1 MKIAF
6 KNFLMTLKRYKV
18 ASLLN
23 VAGFTLAFVAF
34 YVIASQVYYSL
45 TYNRPLKDSDRTYLL
60 QPCWEIMN
68 SGEKIYNANSPQP
81 ASYETLGLCPEAEAG
96 ASLKSYPDIMRV
108 WKRINDYH
116 FEKFNLPVYNGNS
129 SVVDLFGFKPVAG
142 DLKKIAEPNT
152 VIISASVASTMGVG
166 VNDAIWFEGGYC
178 HDDGKPSQPQTVVA
192 IYEDFPKNTFLSGYN
207 IIRNDNLVD
216 GQHNGNW
223 NYSFFVR
230 MKKGADPSK
239 FARIWEQQY
248 AKWYLGIIEEYRAKY
263 PDEADYEE
271 GDELRPA
278 KLTALKDMYYN
289 VQEADS
295 NYDAGSRQATAILAT
310 IGLIIV
316 VIAFINFVNFFLALI
331 PTRMRAINI
340 CKVFGAG
347 QGTLRGNFIFEAV
360 GLVLISMALALYLM
374 IALQGSFISNYVS
387 CSLALSDN
395 LPVIAIIAVM
405 MISFAVVAAVYP
417 AFYITRFN
425 ASMAVKSGFA
435 ASAAGRRLRSV
446 MVGMQFTVAMVLI
459 IVTAVFFMQY
469 RYMVKYDMGFSRNNI
484 ATFRVGS
491 GLAAKS
497 ETLIE
502 RLTQYPDVQDVTAS
516 LYNIFR
522 CGQQWGRSYNDKE
535 YNLHVNKVRWN
546 MPDFFGFRIL
556 EGNGFT
562 PSSSERGEMIIM
574 HSLNSY
580 TGMPIGYNLNNYT
593 VTGIMKDVML
603 STVGGP
609 MEHHAFICSARKN
622 EYSMMFNYYVR
633 LNPNADIKAFS
644 DYLKGVSR
652 ELAPNDDEPEIFPL
666 DEYVTGLYN
675 ATRQQM
681 NIVGLFALLAI
692 VIALMGV
699 FGIVMIE
706 TQYRRT
712 EIAVRKVY
720 GATTSQMIGMLNRR
734 YAIIV
739 AACFLVAA
747 PVAWYITSRWLEQFT
762 RRIAIPWWI
771 FAAALAAVLAITMA
785 LITLR
790 SWRAASEN
798 PANVIKSY

>member
-68 SGEKIYNANSPQP
+68 SGEKIYNTNSPQP

-166 VNDAIWFEGGYC
+166 VNDAIWFEGGYY

-347 QGTLRGNFIFEAV
+347 QGTLRGN
-360 GLVLISMALALYLM
+360 
-374 IALQGSFISNYVS
+374 
-387 CSLALSDN
+387 
-395 LPVIAIIAVM
+395 
-405 MISFAVVAAVYP
+405 
-417 AFYITRFN
+417 
-425 ASMAVKSGFA
+425 
-435 ASAAGRRLRSV
+435 
-446 MVGMQFTVAMVLI
+446 
-459 IVTAVFFMQY
+459 
-469 RYMVKYDMGFSRNNI
+469 
-484 ATFRVGS
+484 
-491 GLAAKS
+491 
-497 ETLIE
+497 
-502 RLTQYPDVQDVTAS
+502 
-516 LYNIFR
+516 
-522 CGQQWGRSYNDKE
+522 
-535 YNLHVNKVRWN
+535 
-546 MPDFFGFRIL
+546 
-556 EGNGFT
+556 
-562 PSSSERGEMIIM
+562 
-574 HSLNSY
+574 
-580 TGMPIGYNLNNYT
+580 
-593 VTGIMKDVML
+593 
-603 STVGGP
+603 
-609 MEHHAFICSARKN
+609 
-622 EYSMMFNYYVR
+622 
-633 LNPNADIKAFS
+633 
-644 DYLKGVSR
+644 
-652 ELAPNDDEPEIFPL
+652 
-666 DEYVTGLYN
+666 
-675 ATRQQM
+675 
-681 NIVGLFALLAI
+681 
-692 VIALMGV
+692 
-699 FGIVMIE
+699 
-706 TQYRRT
+706 
-712 EIAVRKVY
+712 
-720 GATTSQMIGMLNRR
+720 
-734 YAIIV
+734 
-739 AACFLVAA
+739 
-747 PVAWYITSRWLEQFT
+747 
-762 RRIAIPWWI
+762 
-771 FAAALAAVLAITMA
+771 
-785 LITLR
+785 
-790 SWRAASEN
+790 
-798 PANVIKSY
+798 

>member
-68 SGEKIYNANSPQP
+68 SGEKIYNTNSPQP

-166 VNDAIWFEGGYC
+166 VNDAIWFEGGYY

-295 NYDAGSRQATAILAT
+295 DYDAGSRQATAILAT

-405 MISFAVVAAVYP
+405 MSSFAVVAAVYP

-502 RLTQYPDVQDVTAS
+502 RLTQYPDVQDV
-516 LYNIFR
+516 
-522 CGQQWGRSYNDKE
+522 
-535 YNLHVNKVRWN
+535 LHVLQVGAGVAP
-546 MPDFFGFRIL
+546 PDR
-556 EGNGFT
+556 E
-562 PSSSERGEMIIM
+562 
-574 HSLNSY
+574 
-580 TGMPIGYNLNNYT
+580 
-593 VTGIMKDVML
+593 V
-603 STVGGP
+603 
-609 MEHHAFICSARKN
+609 
-622 EYSMMFNYYVR
+622 
-633 LNPNADIKAFS
+633 
-644 DYLKGVSR
+644 
-652 ELAPNDDEPEIFPL
+652 ELAAGVPPESEGGGGRRGDGCRPS
-666 DEYVTGLYN
+666 G
-675 ATRQQM
+675 TRQPHAQSVYQ
-681 NIVGLFALLAI
+681 NRIEDHVDRGRCQEDDHGPLRRPLGPDDPGDRPVQDDDGPRQHLGVDVLAALL
-692 VIALMGV
+692 GD
-699 FGIVMIE
+699 
-706 TQYRRT
+706 
-712 EIAVRKVY
+712 
-720 GATTSQMIGMLNRR
+720 
-734 YAIIV
+734 
-739 AACFLVAA
+739 
-747 PVAWYITSRWLEQFT
+747 
-762 RRIAIPWWI
+762 
-771 FAAALAAVLAITMA
+771 VL
-785 LITLR
+785 
-790 SWRAASEN
+790 RAHHGQGRVHREEYDWGGDHSDDDGQDDRL
-798 PANVIKSY
+798 SD